1 MDDVAAVTDVDVL
14 VAAVVVALKKH
25 SVALVLARVPA
36 VETDGPIAVMDD
48 SATVALVKVAIA
60 VVVEVLGTV
69 VLMDGFVARVC
80 VVVEEKTVS
89 RAAVLVFGV
98 VVEVAAAVVLVSE
111 VAVRRGSAFSVRVA
125 GVLVPV
131 AVCDAAAVQ
140 GPVAAALVP
149 VLALELPV
157 TLLVTVA
164 VVLVSMLVVPLAG
177 G

>member
-60 VVVEVLGTV
+60 GVIEVPGTV

-80 VVVEEKTVS
+80 VVVEERTVS
-89 RAAVLVFGV
+89 KAAVLVFGV
-98 VVEVAAAVVLVSE
+98 VVEVAAAAVLVSE
-111 VAVRRGSAFSVRVA
+111 VAVRGSAFSVRVA

-164 VVLVSMLVVPLAG
+164 VVLVSMVVVPLTG
-177 G
+177 V

>member
-1 MDDVAAVTDVDVL
+1 
-14 VAAVVVALKKH
+14 VVALKKH

-36 VETDGPIAVMDD
+36 VEMGGPIAVMDD
-48 SATVALVKVAIA
+48 SATIALVKVAIA
-60 VVVEVLGTV
+60 GVVEVPGTV
-69 VLMDGFVARVC
+69 VLMGGPVARVC

-89 RAAVLVFGV
+89 KAAVLVFGV
-98 VVEVAAAVVLVSE
+98 VVEVVAAVVLVSE
-111 VAVRRGSAFSVRVA
+111 VAVRGSAFSVRVA

-157 TLLVTVA
+157 TLLLTVA